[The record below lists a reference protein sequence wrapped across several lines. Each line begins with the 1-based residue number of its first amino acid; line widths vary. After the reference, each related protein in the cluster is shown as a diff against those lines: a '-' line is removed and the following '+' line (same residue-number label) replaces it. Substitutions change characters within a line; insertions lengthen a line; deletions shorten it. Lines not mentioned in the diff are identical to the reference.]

1 MVLEWYVTGL
11 LLLNGLWDWK
21 KKEICVW
28 SILLSIPVGI
38 GLNLLKGFRSP
49 GEMLWG
55 VGTGAVIIL
64 LSLLT
69 KGAVGFG
76 DGLLLCVTG
85 MLLGPAENL
94 ELMTLGALLC
104 AAVLGTGL
112 LFGKTGWK
120 ERFPFVPFLLLAQL
134 IRLVIR

>member
-38 GLNLLKGFRSP
+38 GLNLIKGLRSP

-69 KGAVGFG
+69 RGALGFG
-76 DGLLLCVTG
+76 DGLLLCATG
-85 MLLGPAENL
+85 VFLGATGNL

-112 LFGKTGWK
+112 LLGRAGWK
-120 ERFPFVPFLLLAQL
+120 ERFPFVPFLFLAQL